1 MKLKDL
7 FIILILFSTL
17 QLFGQERYSDSM
29 GNSVSVSRSGDC
41 MTVEYNGDEY
51 LFKRIGMAAPNGVE
65 TYMLSGIGSGTL
77 IINNLSGLM
86 TLMLNG
92 TAMNLF
98 RSGSNSNYSSDDNS
112 YKKSSNRQLVKVQCY
127 SVTGPEK
134 IRARNIRP
142 ISEMESSTTK
152 RNVKSAE
159 VMKCIIIKNV
169 PHARGRGILKS
180 FSKFYAISLTPDRG
194 LSCRFFQDGIRYAA
208 LK

>member
-112 YKKSSNRQLVKVQCY
+112 YKKSSNRQLVKVQC
-127 SVTGPEK
+127 SFCNGTGKNPGKEYPANFGNGIQYHKKKCEICGSYEVHYHKKCPSCQGKGYIEK
-134 IRARNIRP
+134 
-142 ISEMESSTTK
+142 
-152 RNVKSAE
+152 
-159 VMKCIIIKNV
+159 
-169 PHARGRGILKS
+169 
-180 FSKFYAISLTPDRG
+180 
-194 LSCRFFQDGIRYAA
+194 FQ
-208 LK
+208 